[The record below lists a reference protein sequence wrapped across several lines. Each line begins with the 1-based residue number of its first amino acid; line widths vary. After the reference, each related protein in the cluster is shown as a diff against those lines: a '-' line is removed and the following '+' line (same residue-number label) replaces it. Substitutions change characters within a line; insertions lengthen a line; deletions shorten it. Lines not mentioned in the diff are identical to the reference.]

1 MTTITIGGGL
11 GGLGGLDD
19 AAAGP
24 RPSPMGSSAPLAGSR
39 RAARAG
45 AESAMFGRRG
55 DGRMSAGVGGAA
67 ALSETVVG
75 SGKGVRERST
85 EGSRSSSRQRAS
97 SRNSRSSST
106 RDAAGAG
113 ASAPVDALDAHLLS
127 GSTSGAAPRASRGG
141 IARGGRGPVIALPTG
156 RNGRTSG
163 LSGAGSRFVGAMR
176 FQGSS

>member
-11 GGLGGLDD
+11 GGLGGLDG
-19 AAAGP
+19 AAAGL
-24 RPSPMGSSAPLAGSR
+24 RPSPMGSSAPLPGSR

-55 DGRMSAGVGGAA
+55 DGRMSAGAGGAA

-97 SRNSRSSST
+97 SRSSRSSST

-113 ASAPVDALDAHLLS
+113 ASAPVDALDAHLL
-127 GSTSGAAPRASRGG
+127 GGTSGAAPRASRGG